1 MKKRIVVIGGGAAG
15 LFAAIQL
22 GRALP
27 GEVLLL
33 ERTARVGKKLLATG
47 NGRCN
52 LSNAHLDNSRFHTV
66 APQSRARME
75 QVLAQ
80 FDGQRTLDFFAS
92 IGVVSVEEE
101 RGKMY
106 PASGQASAVLD
117 LMRIECQRAGVLEQC
132 GGAASSV
139 TPLPGGFSIEIEGEK
154 PCQAEVVLLA
164 AGSCA
169 SPSLGSDGSGYAL
182 AQALG
187 HSMTATYP
195 AIVPIETQ
203 TTAIRSLKGCK
214 CQAEVSLMAGEDCLR
229 TEQGELLFTE
239 YGLSGPPV
247 LQLAEALGAA
257 QQRHEQRPLA
267 LRLNL
272 LPHWTADALRLALQ
286 IRLAEQGYRSIND
299 FLTGWLPK
307 QVARA
312 LCKDSGISDMER
324 LAYSLGA
331 DELNTLADR
340 LQGWNIPAKG
350 NRSFEKAQVC
360 AGGLRLDEWD
370 ETLQSRHRPG
380 LFAAGEILDVHG
392 DSGGYNLQWAW
403 SSAFVASQ
411 GMLSMLL

>member
-1 MKKRIVVIGGGAAG
+1 M
-15 LFAAIQL
+15 
-22 GRALP
+22 
-27 GEVLLL
+27 
-33 ERTARVGKKLLATG
+33 
-47 NGRCN
+47 
-52 LSNAHLDNSRFHTV
+52 
-66 APQSRARME
+66 
-75 QVLAQ
+75 
-80 FDGQRTLDFFAS
+80 
-92 IGVVSVEEE
+92 
-101 RGKMY
+101 
-106 PASGQASAVLD
+106 
-117 LMRIECQRAGVLEQC
+117 
-132 GGAASSV
+132 
-139 TPLPGGFSIEIEGEK
+139 
-154 PCQAEVVLLA
+154 
-164 AGSCA
+164 
-169 SPSLGSDGSGYAL
+169 
-182 AQALG
+182 
-187 HSMTATYP
+187 
-195 AIVPIETQ
+195 
-203 TTAIRSLKGCK
+203 
-214 CQAEVSLMAGEDCLR
+214 
-229 TEQGELLFTE
+229 
-239 YGLSGPPV
+239 
-247 LQLAEALGAA
+247 
-257 QQRHEQRPLA
+257 
-267 LRLNL
+267 